1 MDCIDCPKA
10 SDYHHDILNDMQI
23 IVLVLDSLDHNRI
36 EMAKDELVLYQ
47 RRLKNRNL
55 VLTGRA

>member
-1 MDCIDCPKA
+1 MDCVDCPKA
-10 SDYHHDILNDMQI
+10 SECHSDILNDLQI
-23 IVLVLDSLDHNRI
+23 IAVVLDALDHNRI

-55 VLTGRA
+55 TLTGR

>member
-1 MDCIDCPKA
+1 MDCLSCPKA
-10 SDYHHDILNDMQI
+10 SDCHHDILNDMQI

>member
-10 SDYHHDILNDMQI
+10 SDCHHDILNDMQI
-23 IVLVLDSLDHNRI
+23 IMLVLDSLDHNRI

-55 VLTGRA
+55 ILTGRQ